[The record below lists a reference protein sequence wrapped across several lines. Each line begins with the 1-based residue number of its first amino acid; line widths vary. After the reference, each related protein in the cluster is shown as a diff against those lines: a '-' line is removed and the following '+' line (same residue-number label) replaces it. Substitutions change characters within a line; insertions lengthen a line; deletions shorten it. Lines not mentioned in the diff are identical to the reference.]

1 MYVEMMN
8 VHFKQKLNGI
18 GLLSLDL
25 INTVHNSK
33 KTINTKA

>member
-8 VHFKQKLNGI
+8 VHKQKLNGI